1 MSRIL
6 LLLISLP
13 LAAADW
19 PDYRGPRRDGTSP
32 EKNLPERWSPAGEN
46 LAWKAPYGGRSTP
59 IILGDRVYV
68 FNPAGKDDNLR
79 ERLMCLDFDTGKVL
93 WEHYSNVWHSD
104 VPPHRVAWSSPAGD
118 PETGNVYFFGV
129 GGALKGLSPAG
140 KVLWERSLA
149 EEFGLVTTHGG
160 RTVSPIV
167 EGDQVIVSGITTGWG
182 ELARAGQRFM
192 AFDKRTGETLWVA
205 AHGGRPFDT
214 VYSPGNIVE
223 VNGVRMLIAG
233 GSDGAVHALKLL
245 TGEPVWKYVISKRG
259 LNTGVVVYNNV
270 AYVTQ
275 SEENLATS
283 EMGLLAA
290 VDATARGDIT
300 PAQVKWGKFGYQ
312 FGFSNPVMDGDRLFQ
327 IDNSSNLWAFDA
339 VTGRDLWKKNLGTLQ
354 KGSPVLADG
363 KIYVGTENG
372 KVYILRPGNDGAAV
386 LDVDDLAEDEIIYAS
401 PAISNGRVFIVS
413 TNAIYAFGK
422 KAGPAA
428 KAAPSKPATPS
439 ADPPAFVQVVPTE
452 LLLKPGQSVA
462 FKARLYDARGRF
474 IRESPAKWETTLTG
488 TVGADGKFVAG
499 KAKGEAGFV
508 TATVE
513 GIKGTARARII
524 DPSALAEDFD
534 ALKPGPPPPHWIN
547 ATGKYTVRAKE
558 GGGNMLVKN
567 ADNAF
572 TKRARSFFGHGD
584 MHDYTVQAEVFA
596 VERRRQMGDAGVV
609 AQRYELVLFGN
620 HQRLEIQP
628 WQPEVT
634 RTVKKDFPW
643 KPNTWY
649 RMKLR
654 VDNLP
659 DGKVRARG
667 KAWPASEPEPAEWM
681 IERVDP
687 IGNRVGTPGIYA
699 DAPFEVFFDNIK
711 VEPNS

>member
-1 MSRIL
+1 MRTF
-6 LLLISLP
+6 LLLIALP

-59 IILGDRVYV
+59 IVMGDRVYV

-79 ERLMCLDFDTGKVL
+79 ERLMCLDADTGKVL
-93 WEHYSNVWHSD
+93 WDHLSNVWHSD
-104 VPPHRVAWSSPAGD
+104 VPPHRVAWSAPAGD

-129 GGALKGLSPAG
+129 GGALKGLSSAG

-167 EGDQVIVSGITTGWG
+167 EGDQVIVSGVTTGWG
-182 ELARAGQRFM
+182 DLARAGQRFM
-192 AFDKRTGETLWVA
+192 SFDKRTGQTLWVT

-214 VYSPGNIVE
+214 VYSPANIVE
-223 VNGVRMLIAG
+223 VNGVRLLIAG
-233 GSDGAVHALKLL
+233 GSDGAVHAMKLL
-245 TGEPVWKYVISKRG
+245 TGEAVWKYIISKRG
-259 LNTGVVVYNNV
+259 LNTGVVVYNNT

-275 SEENLATS
+275 SEENLETS

-290 VDATARGDIT
+290 VDASARGDIGK
-300 PAQVKWGKFGYQ
+300 AQIKWAKPGYQ
-312 FGFSNPVMDGDRLFQ
+312 FGFSNPVMDGDRFFQ

-372 KVYILRPGNDGAAV
+372 KVYILKPGNDGAAV
-386 LDVDDLAEDEIIYAS
+386 LDADDFAEDEIIYAS

-428 KAAPSKPATPS
+428 KTAPAKPTPPSTDPAT
-439 ADPPAFVQVVPTE
+439 FVQVIPTE
-452 LLLKPGQSVA
+452 LLLKPGQTVA

-474 IRESPAKWETTLTG
+474 IRESPAKWETTLTA

-508 TATVE
+508 TATVD

-524 DPSALAEDFD
+524 DPAALAEDFD

-547 ATGKYTVRAKE
+547 TTGKYAVRPKD
-558 GGGNMLVKN
+558 GGGNILVKN

-584 MHDYTVQAEVFA
+584 MHDYTVQADVFA
-596 VERRRQMGDAGVV
+596 IEKRRQMGDAGVV

-620 HQRLEIQP
+620 HQRIEIQP

-634 RTVKKDFPW
+634 RTVKKDFAW

-687 IGNRVGTPGIYA
+687 IGNRTGTPGIYA